1 MQRETRLAATGD
13 ATGTQSESSMLDRS
27 GVMVELEFEQSQL
40 ESMRVG
46 DVRLAIQ
53 QRTGRMVLRL
63 SIGDLVLADDSAT
76 LQEVRMAGWVSVS
89 VCAGSCADRAWLLCL
104 LLLFVVSVL
113 CGGQAG
119 VPVKAQIHAELA
131 EDADPEESAE

>member
-1 MQRETRLAATGD
+1 
-13 ATGTQSESSMLDRS
+13 MLDRS

-76 LQEVRMAGWVSVS
+76 LQEVRMAEWLCVS

-104 LLLFVVSVL
+104 LLLLLRCCV
-113 CGGQAG
+113 AG
-119 VPVKAQIHAELA
+119 RLA
-131 EDADPEESAE
+131 SL

>member
-1 MQRETRLAATGD
+1 
-13 ATGTQSESSMLDRS
+13 MLDRS

-76 LQEVRMAGWVSVS
+76 LQEVRMAGRL
-89 VCAGSCADRAWLLCL
+89 AG
-104 LLLFVVSVL
+104 
-113 CGGQAG
+113 
-119 VPVKAQIHAELA
+119 
-131 EDADPEESAE
+131 